1 MCQTLAP
8 AAGHP
13 IPTRLLQPLPIAHAH
28 TGYTSVGHPAAAQP
42 HRQLAR
48 APAAGVPLRNAQ
60 QRTTACHLS
69 SGRYSMTTTKP
80 QGRATDGSRPAA
92 VGGMYG
98 AWPLLLPACNNLP
111 INCAAAT
118 ASCWHASC
126 RYAYNCGDPTQ
137 RVRWVAAE
145 GKQTPASRCCCCS
158 CSPKVANAVQQPPT
172 LLTTLPACTADT
184 WRRHASKSEHPLRAA
199 AATTAA
205 AAAGDQPR
213 PASRHFKQA
222 DDSCTGGC
230 SCCRHRCCCRPH
242 RRRKERGLCVRVN
255 TDTHSPPPCAQY
267 LSLWAFTM
275 AATSGTP

>member
-1 MCQTLAP
+1 MHNNAQLPATYPAADIASQQQNHRGGLQTAAALLQWVVCMAHGRCCYPHATTCLSTVLLQLPAVGMPHAGMHTTVVTQLNVCGGWQRKASKPLPPNAAAAP
-8 AAGHP
+8 AAP
-13 IPTRLLQPLPIAHAH
+13 KWQM
-28 TGYTSVGHPAAAQP
+28 Q
-42 HRQLAR
+42 
-48 APAAGVPLRNAQ
+48 
-60 QRTTACHLS
+60 C
-69 SGRYSMTTTKP
+69 SG
-80 QGRATDGSRPAA
+80 
-92 VGGMYG
+92 
-98 AWPLLLPACNNLP
+98 
-111 INCAAAT
+111 
-118 ASCWHASC
+118 
-126 RYAYNCGDPTQ
+126 
-137 RVRWVAAE
+137 
-145 GKQTPASRCCCCS
+145 
-158 CSPKVANAVQQPPT
+158 PPT